1 MDGAEHKLTTLVQYK
16 PLLLSALLFAVIES
30 AWCTWVYQQ
39 RIDGPNVV
47 NAIQRLERSL
57 ILWKRLYEVSAS
69 HRNSMRPAD
78 IMDKYNGSG
87 CSQPT
92 SKTMTLH

>member
-57 ILWKRLYEVSAS
+57 ILWKHLYEVPAS
-69 HRNSMRPAD
+69 HRNPMPPAD
-78 IMDKYNGSG
+78 IMLNDNGSG
-87 CSQPT
+87 CFQPT
-92 SKTMTLH
+92 NKKTTLH